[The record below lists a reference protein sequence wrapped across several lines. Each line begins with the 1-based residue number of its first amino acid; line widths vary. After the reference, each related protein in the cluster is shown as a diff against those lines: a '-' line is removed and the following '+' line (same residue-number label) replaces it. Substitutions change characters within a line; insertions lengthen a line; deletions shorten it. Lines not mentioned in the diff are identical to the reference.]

1 MPPTLL
7 LLVWLLAT
15 GLCGL
20 VAEVVLGRRL
30 QLHLGSSGASQAVA
44 LAAFLGGLAL
54 GAAVA
59 GRLQRG
65 RLATI
70 PRPLLVWSALEA
82 GIGLWLLGLPWLAD
96 AVFAG
101 FEAFATGWPA
111 GSAPLQAAKLAVA
124 AVLALPLTTAM
135 GATLPVLAVGVQR
148 AALATDAGRTATVG
162 VLSRLY
168 AVNALGA
175 AVGAALAGYWL
186 IPQLGLDAPL
196 WLMGLLDV
204 LVAATSALWVVR
216 AAPLPPV
223 PEPDTDSEHNSGQ
236 AVPRSLLA
244 IAFATGLSALLGEVL
259 WTRIAALALGA
270 SAYAFAL
277 MLVVAVSGVA
287 LGAGLAVRALGWL
300 HQPWRWLWLSQLL
313 AAALTLLLAYRQ
325 DGLAVDLYALRA
337 LLQPSVDAF
346 GLWLGTSNVL
356 VGLQLL
362 PLAMALGAAFP
373 LLLAAAR
380 QAGADPDRA
389 AAQLLA
395 ANTAGNLLGAL
406 GGGFVVLPAL
416 GVSGALLLAAAVS
429 VGCAIVAARSARAR
443 GALAGVAL
451 AAGLALAVAPPGG
464 DVLARG
470 LFRTRPTSLGDYH
483 KQVGMVRGLQTLFRH
498 DGKDGTVSVDR
509 YKDGALV
516 FRVSGKPDGSTRDT
530 VTQAMLG
537 HLGPLLR
544 PLAKDALVIGLGTGQ
559 TAAALLAHPDLA
571 VHVVELSAAMPQIA
585 QLFSAL
591 NDEVLRHPRLQLTI
605 ADAREVLRQLPP
617 HSLDLVVSEPSNP
630 WVVGVADLYTL
641 ESFARIRQ
649 RLRPGGLLVQWM
661 QRYEL
666 GDRNL
671 QRIICTMHGVFPHM
685 TVHRM
690 EPFDLA
696 LIGSAEPLA
705 WDPTAVAERLSLPAV
720 MANLQRGGD
729 RAMPQTALQFAATQ
743 LAGSQTIAQ
752 LCAGFDDWLVERH
765 PELEYDAPADFYAR
779 KQSEQL
785 LRQLDTRRTA
795 SADTW
800 LAGRLRQ
807 TPLTPAEQAEL
818 FAFYVDSKA
827 PEEFPLAAALGQPH
841 DIPVAVRAVTD
852 HLPDPDDPAEQA
864 KHTAWCN
871 WIRQQQPWLLAEPL
885 TQYGPSSRAPNMAK
899 WVQVCAK
906 PKARA
911 D

>member
-1 MPPTLL
+1 MPPTALL
-7 LLVWLLAT
+7 MLWLLAT

-44 LAAFLGGLAL
+44 LAVFLGGLAL
-54 GAAVA
+54 GAALA

-65 RLATI
+65 RLAHM
-70 PRPLLVWSALEA
+70 PRPLLAWSALEA
-82 GIGLWLLGLPWLAD
+82 GIGAWLLALPWLAD
-96 AVFAG
+96 AVFDG
-101 FEAFATGWPA
+101 FEAFATDWPA
-111 GSAPLQAAKLAVA
+111 GSAPLQIGKLAVA

-148 AALATDAGRTATVG
+148 AALAAPVAGPGAVG

-196 WLMGLLDV
+196 WLMGVVDV
-204 LVAATSALWVVR
+204 AVAVTSALWVLRLPPV
-216 AAPLPPV
+216 APLPLAEPEAPSGAGV
-223 PEPDTDSEHNSGQ
+223 PAALVG
-236 AVPRSLLA
+236 

-287 LGAGLAVRALGWL
+287 LGSALAVRALGV
-300 HQPWRWLWLSQLL
+300 HHRPWRWLGLSQLT
-313 AAALTLLLAYRQ
+313 AAGLTVALAYRQ

-337 LLQPSVDAF
+337 LLQPSTDAF
-346 GLWLGTSNVL
+346 GLWLWASNVL

-380 QAGADPDRA
+380 EAGADPDRA
-389 AAQLLA
+389 AARLLA

-406 GGGFVVLPAL
+406 GGGFAVLPAL

-429 VGCAIVAARSARAR
+429 LGCALVAARSTQTRAV
-443 GALAGVAL
+443 L
-451 AAGLALAVAPPGG
+451 AGLALVAGLVVAVAPPGG
-464 DVLARG
+464 EVLARG
-470 LFRTRPTSLGDYH
+470 LFRTRPTSLADYH
-483 KQVGMVRGLQTLFRH
+483 KQVGMVRGLHTLFRH

-509 YKDGALV
+509 YKDGELV

-530 VTQAMLG
+530 VTQALLG

-544 PLAKDALVIGLGTGQ
+544 PAAKDALVIGLGTGQ
-559 TAAALLAHPDLA
+559 TAAALLAHPGLA

-585 QLFSAL
+585 EIFSAL
-591 NDEVLRHPRLQLTI
+591 NGNALTHPRLQLTI
-605 ADAREVLRQLPP
+605 ADAREVLRQLPANG
-617 HSLDLVVSEPSNP
+617 LDLVVSEPSNP
-630 WVVGVADLYTL
+630 WVVGVADLYTMQA
-641 ESFARIRQ
+641 FARIRD

-671 QRIICTMHGVFPHM
+671 QRIICTMHGVFPQM
-685 TVHRM
+685 AVFRM

-696 LIGSAEPLA
+696 LIGSVAPLA
-705 WDPTAVAERLSLPAV
+705 WDPTAVAERLSHPEVA
-720 MANLQRGGD
+720 ANLQRGGD
-729 RAMPQTALQFAATQ
+729 RAMPRSELQFAATQ
-743 LAGSQTIAQ
+743 LTGSQAVDR
-752 LCAGFDDWLVERH
+752 LCAGFDNWLVERH

-779 KQSEQL
+779 KQSEAL
-785 LRQLDTRRTA
+785 LRQLDTRRSAT
-795 SADTW
+795 ADTW
-800 LAGRLRQ
+800 LAERLRK
-807 TPLTPAEQAEL
+807 TPLTAAEQAEL
-818 FAFYVDSKA
+818 FAFHVDSRS

-852 HLPDPDDPAEQA
+852 HLPDPDDPAEQT
-864 KHTAWCN
+864 KHTAWCT

-885 TQYGPSSRAPNMAK
+885 TQYGPSSRAPHMAK

-906 PKARA
+906 PRSSKQ
-911 D
+911 